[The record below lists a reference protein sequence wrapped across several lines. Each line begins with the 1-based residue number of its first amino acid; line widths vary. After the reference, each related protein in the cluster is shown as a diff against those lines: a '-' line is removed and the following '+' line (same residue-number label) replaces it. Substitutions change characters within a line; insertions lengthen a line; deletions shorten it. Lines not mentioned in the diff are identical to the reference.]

1 MATKTAQVENSVVLR
16 TAASE
21 EDPETDTSLFAS
33 LIAKHCTD
41 SIVFTDPL
49 GFILWVNEPFVAM
62 TGYNLEDVK
71 GKKPGTI
78 LQGQDTDP
86 RTVEDISQ
94 ALSNRR
100 MVRTEILNYSKDG
113 EPYWIDLSV
122 SPVHNSEGVL
132 THFMS
137 VERDITDRKK
147 LSEKTERA
155 LQLETERR
163 RERKIL
169 SQMSEWLFSARSQ
182 NELHRVI
189 SSSMAKMF
197 PGTVGSFFVYSNSRD
212 VLENVCAWGEEPS
225 HKHIHADECW
235 SLRRGRAYSHGT
247 TEIYFACEH
256 VEQSENVYF
265 CLPIIA
271 HGDTIGLM
279 HIAFPD
285 LPLDGRDNVQVR
297 DAILTTWE
305 LALICAEQ
313 VSLAIA
319 NVKLHDELQQ
329 NSVKDALT
337 GLWNRRWF
345 VDRAHRE
352 IKRAAE
358 NDNPFTVISLDID
371 HFKKFNDT
379 YGHDA
384 GDMVLKTFSIKL
396 QEQFTEKLFP
406 CRLGGEEF
414 AILCCGTDLSEITH
428 RLNDLRAVIVG
439 HNIIYDGK
447 QLPPITFSSGIAR
460 LKEGED
466 LEAFMKRS
474 DDALYVAKAEG
485 RGRDALAE

>member
-371 HFKKFNDT
+371 
-379 YGHDA
+379 
-384 GDMVLKTFSIKL
+384 
-396 QEQFTEKLFP
+396 
-406 CRLGGEEF
+406 
-414 AILCCGTDLSEITH
+414 
-428 RLNDLRAVIVG
+428 
-439 HNIIYDGK
+439 
-447 QLPPITFSSGIAR
+447 
-460 LKEGED
+460 
-466 LEAFMKRS
+466 
-474 DDALYVAKAEG
+474 
-485 RGRDALAE
+485 